1 MVFLGAVFGVC
12 VESGAGSF
20 GGVSALVTGSGKWL
34 LDPTTQ
40 PTIPRMMTT
49 ALMATIRNLFMVL
62 PHLLWNAFGAK
73 TCKRFVCNGLESRIP
88 EPCCYWTPGWKRRVP
103 VGENRPRNF
112 SRPQPAKDPS

>member
-62 PHLLWNAFGAK
+62 PSP
-73 TCKRFVCNGLESRIP
+73 TLERIRR
-88 EPCCYWTPGWKRRVP
+88 ENLQEIYLQWLGMMNRRKPCCYWTP
-103 VGENRPRNF
+103 
-112 SRPQPAKDPS
+112 SRK

>member
-40 PTIPRMMTT
+40 PTIPRTMTT
-49 ALMATIRNLFMVL
+49 ALIATIRNLFMVFAL
-62 PHLLWNAFGAK
+62 TYSGTHSARKLATLF
-73 TCKRFVCNGLESRIP
+73 ES
-88 EPCCYWTPGWKRRVP
+88 
-103 VGENRPRNF
+103 
-112 SRPQPAKDPS
+112 